1 MKTFDDREGHF
12 VEILSFIP
20 VWQVIPTPTRV
31 FETPGSS
38 LDGVRLSSNL
48 PIRFQRARE
57 TLPGSSC
64 AASNWSGLVLRL
76 VLRSLSDLT
85 SNSRKMVTKK
95 ACLCLCVLP
104 HSLIRKVQAHLSRD
118 MTPSVSEPSRMI
130 QRFIKHSKRRLA
142 TRTWTRPATTC
153 RGRSSCSRGGRQSGT
168 WRAEM

>member
-1 MKTFDDREGHF
+1 MIQWPP
-12 VEILSFIP
+12 ILSNKEGGQSRTVNIRM
-20 VWQVIPTPTRV
+20 QT
-31 FETPGSS
+31 EGS
-38 LDGVRLSSNL
+38 LS
-48 PIRFQRARE
+48 IRFQRACK
-57 TLPGSSC
+57 TLPSGSC
-64 AASNWSGLVLRL
+64 AASNWSGLLLRL
-76 VLRSLSDLT
+76 VLRRFSDLT

-104 HSLIRKVQAHLSRD
+104 HNLIRKVQAHLSGD

-153 RGRSSCSRGGRQSGT
+153 RGRSSCSPGGRQSGT